1 MNAFGRIMLALAMAC
16 APAAAMSQAG
26 GYEADQFVAAIRKG
40 DAATALK
47 LLEERPNLVNARDL
61 NGNTALM
68 VAMENRD
75 IEWVGHLLRQGA
87 NTNQTSKS
95 GETPLILASKLGMQ
109 DVVTWLLGLGARV
122 DETNRS
128 GETALIVAVRERQV
142 PIVKL
147 LLNAG
152 ANPDHTDS
160 VAGYSARDYAKRD
173 NRTPELLR
181 LIEAKK
187 PAG

>member
-1 MNAFGRIMLALAMAC
+1 MNAFGRIALALAIAC
-16 APAAAMSQAG
+16 APATAMAQAG

-40 DAATALK
+40 DAETAIK
-47 LLEERPNLVNARDL
+47 LLREKPVLVNARDL

-68 VAMENRD
+68 VAIENRD
-75 IEWVGHLLRQGA
+75 IEWAGYLLREGA
-87 NTNQTSKS
+87 NPNQASKS
-95 GETPLILASKLGMQ
+95 SETPLILASKLGMQ

-152 ANPDHTDS
+152 ADPDRTDAA
-160 VAGYSARDYAKRD
+160 AGYSARDYAKRD

-181 LIEAKK
+181 LIVAKK